1 MAKSVQVSKSTQTQT
16 GTVLDALKAEGT
28 KLGQMWA
35 RLHDLKQSTQPKGFD
50 TRLGKVL
57 VELKAQSS
65 LDSGQISRQT
75 LVTYGVA
82 NIDRRRRS
90 EALWFVEN
98 EAECREFIKN
108 SKKGYTS
115 LTALQKAMRDAA
127 KADDGIQ
134 HMKDT
139 GNAKASAE
147 AEEVSNVGQSDEQS
161 DEVNDTG
168 WVEVPKG
175 TYSLGNTRTAIV
187 DAIFAHCNDHQ
198 IDIETIIADLQS
210 KAALTKKVAA

>member
-1 MAKSVQVSKSTQTQT
+1 MAKSVKVSKSTETQT
-16 GTVLDALKAEGT
+16 GTVLDALQVEGKT
-28 KLGQMWA
+28 LGKMWA
-35 RLHDLKQSTQPKGFD
+35 KLHNVKQSTQPKGFD

-75 LVTYGVA
+75 LTTHGVH

-98 EAECREFIKN
+98 EVKCREFIKN
-108 SKKGYTS
+108 SKKGFTS
-115 LTALQKAMRDAA
+115 LTALQKAMKDATA
-127 KADDGIQ
+127 KAEVI
-134 HMKDT
+134 K
-139 GNAKASAE
+139 E
-147 AEEVSNVGQSDEQS
+147 AADKVSNVGQS

-168 WVEVPKG
+168 WIEVDKG

-210 KAALTKKVAA
+210 KAALANKVAA

>member
-1 MAKSVQVSKSTQTQT
+1 MAKSVKVSKSTQ
-16 GTVLDALKAEGT
+16 DGT
-28 KLGQMWA
+28 KLDDLVKEGKALGKMWSA
-35 RLHDLKQSTQPKGFD
+35 LHNVRSSTKANGFD
-50 TRLGKVL
+50 TRLGKLL
-57 VELKAQSS
+57 VELKAQST

-75 LVTYGVA
+75 LTTHGVH

-98 EAECREFIKN
+98 EVACRAFMDC
-108 SKKGYTS
+108 SKKGFTS

-127 KADDGIQ
+127 KADDEP
-134 HMKDT
+134 T
-139 GNAKASAE
+139 AKAE
-147 AEEVSNVGQSDEQS
+147 PSNVGQS

>member
-1 MAKSVQVSKSTQTQT
+1 MAKSISVSKSTQ
-16 GTVLDALKAEGT
+16 DGT
-28 KLGQMWA
+28 KLDDLVKEGKALGKMWA
-35 RLHDLKQSTQPKGFD
+35 KLHDVKQSTQPKGFD

-75 LVTYGVA
+75 LTTYGVA

-98 EAECREFIKN
+98 EVECREFIKN

-115 LTALQKAMRDAA
+115 LTALQKAMKDATAKAEVIKDAA
-127 KADDGIQ
+127 DK
-134 HMKDT
+134 M
-139 GNAKASAE
+139 
-147 AEEVSNVGQSDEQS
+147 SNVGQSN
-161 DEVNDTG
+161 EVKDTG
-168 WVEVPKG
+168 WVDVDKG

-187 DAIFAHCNDHQ
+187 DAIFAHCNDHK
-198 IDIETIIADLQS
+198 IDIDTIIADLQS
-210 KAALTKKVAA
+210 KAALANKVAA

>member
-1 MAKSVQVSKSTQTQT
+1 MAKSVKVSKSTQ
-16 GTVLDALKAEGT
+16 DGT
-28 KLGQMWA
+28 KLDDLVKEGKALGKMWSA
-35 RLHDLKQSTQPKGFD
+35 LHNVRQSTKANGFD
-50 TRLGKVL
+50 TRLGKLL
-57 VELKAQSS
+57 VELKAQST
-65 LDSGQISRQT
+65 LDNGQISRQT
-75 LVTYGVA
+75 LTTHGVH

-98 EAECREFIKN
+98 EAKCREFIKN
-108 SKKGYTS
+108 SQKGYTS
-115 LTALQKAMRDAA
+115 LTALQKAMREATA
-127 KADDGIQ
+127 KAEVI
-134 HMKDT
+134 K
-139 GNAKASAE
+139 E
-147 AEEVSNVGQSDEQS
+147 AADKVSNVGQSDEQS

>member
-98 EAECREFIKN
+98 EVECREFIKN

-127 KADDGIQ
+127 KADDEP
-134 HMKDT
+134 T
-139 GNAKASAE
+139 AKADK
-147 AEEVSNVGQSDEQS
+147 VSNVGQS

-187 DAIFAHCNDHQ
+187 DAIFAHCKDHQ

-210 KAALTKKVAA
+210 KAALANKVTA

>member
-1 MAKSVQVSKSTQTQT
+1 
-16 GTVLDALKAEGT
+16 
-28 KLGQMWA
+28 MWA
-35 RLHDLKQSTQPKGFD
+35 KLHNVKQSTQPKGFD

-75 LVTYGVA
+75 LTTHGVH

-98 EAECREFIKN
+98 EVKCREFIKN
-108 SKKGYTS
+108 SKKGFTS
-115 LTALQKAMRDAA
+115 LTALQKAMKDATA
-127 KADDGIQ
+127 KAEVI
-134 HMKDT
+134 K
-139 GNAKASAE
+139 E
-147 AEEVSNVGQSDEQS
+147 AADKVSNVGQS

-168 WVEVPKG
+168 WIEVDKG

-210 KAALTKKVAA
+210 KAALANKVAA

>member
-1 MAKSVQVSKSTQTQT
+1 MAKSVKVSKSTQ
-16 GTVLDALKAEGT
+16 DGT
-28 KLGQMWA
+28 KLDDLVKEGKALGKMWSN
-35 RLHDLKQSTQPKGFD
+35 LHNVRQSTKANGFD
-50 TRLGKVL
+50 TRLGKLL

-75 LVTYGVA
+75 LTTHGIH

-98 EAECREFIKN
+98 EVACRAFMDC
-108 SKKGYTS
+108 SKKGFTS
-115 LTALQKAMRDAA
+115 LTALQKAMRDVA
-127 KADDGIQ
+127 K
-134 HMKDT
+134 
-139 GNAKASAE
+139 AE
-147 AEEVSNVGQSDEQS
+147 AEPTAKAEPSNVGQS

-168 WVEVPKG
+168 WVEVDKG
-175 TYSLGNTRTAIV
+175 TYSLGNTRTSIV

-210 KAALTKKVAA
+210 KAALVKKEAA

>member
-1 MAKSVQVSKSTQTQT
+1 MAKSISVSKSTQTQT
-16 GTVLDALKAEGT
+16 GTVLDALEAEG
-28 KLGQMWA
+28 KALGKMWA
-35 RLHDLKQSTQPKGFD
+35 KLHDVKQSTQPKGFD

-75 LVTYGVA
+75 LTTYGVA

-98 EAECREFIKN
+98 EVECREFIKN

-115 LTALQKAMRDAA
+115 LTALQKAMKDATAKAEVIKDAA
-127 KADDGIQ
+127 DK
-134 HMKDT
+134 M
-139 GNAKASAE
+139 
-147 AEEVSNVGQSDEQS
+147 SNVGQSN
-161 DEVNDTG
+161 EVKDTG
-168 WVEVPKG
+168 WVDVDKG

-187 DAIFAHCNDHQ
+187 DAIFAPCNDHQ
-198 IDIETIIADLQS
+198 IDIDTIIADLQS
-210 KAALTKKVAA
+210 KAALSNKVAA

>member
-1 MAKSVQVSKSTQTQT
+1 MAKSVKVSKATETQT
-16 GTVLDALKAEGT
+16 GTVLDALKAEGR
-28 KLGQMWA
+28 KLGQIWA
-35 RLHDLKQSTQPKGFD
+35 RLHDVKQSTQPKGFD

-75 LVTYGVA
+75 LITYGVA
-82 NIDRRRRS
+82 DIDRRRRA

-98 EAECREFIKN
+98 EVECREFIKN

-115 LTALQKAMRDAA
+115 LTALQKAMRDAKA
-127 KADDGIQ
+127 KAEVI
-134 HMKDT
+134 KEAA
-139 GNAKASAE
+139 AK
-147 AEEVSNVGQSDEQS
+147 VSNVGQS

-168 WVEVPKG
+168 WVEVDKG
-175 TYSLGNTRTAIV
+175 TYSLGNTRTSIV
-187 DAIFAHCNDHQ
+187 DAIFAHCKDHQ

-210 KAALTKKVAA
+210 KAALIKKEAA

>member
-1 MAKSVQVSKSTQTQT
+1 MANSVSISKSTQ
-16 GTVLDALKAEGT
+16 EGT
-28 KLGQMWA
+28 SLETLVKEGKALGKMWSA
-35 RLHDLKQSTQPKGFD
+35 LHNVKQSTKANGFD
-50 TRLGKVL
+50 TRLGKL
-57 VELKAQSS
+57 LIELKAQSS

-75 LVTYGVA
+75 LTTYGVH

-90 EALWFVEN
+90 EALWFAEN
-98 EAECREFIKN
+98 EVECREFIKN

-127 KADDGIQ
+127 KADDEP
-134 HMKDT
+134 T
-139 GNAKASAE
+139 AKA
-147 AEEVSNVGQSDEQS
+147 EETSNVGQSN
-161 DEVNDTG
+161 EVKDTG
-168 WVEVPKG
+168 WVDVDKG

-210 KAALTKKVAA
+210 KAALANKVAA